1 MDKAGIVLIL
11 IMSASNQVR
20 QFFRFMYFL
29 ILRFERNE
37 NRKNAAALTFVSLFA
52 IVPLMTSGYAVLQ
65 LIPEFQDVSSQIE
78 DFLFK
83 HFIPASGESLQVY
96 LAGFSEQAGKLTW
109 IGIVIL
115 LFSAMSLMFTIE
127 NAFNRVWRVTTVRIG
142 RRLVLYWLV
151 IVLGP
156 LLLAAGI
163 LLSGYIFGSRLW
175 LEHFDSWSHVNALL
189 FSILPFLISSLF
201 LCSMY
206 YWLPACKVRF
216 QDAFLGGVVTALV
229 LELCKDGFV
238 AVVSELPSY
247 RLIYGAFAVVPLFL
261 LWIYLA
267 WCVVLLGAEFV
278 RFLPFIHKEWKGLKA
293 SQLDWALLILQVFK
307 VCDKNYLPRYDLL
320 AALPIVNADEWEVI
334 LNQLV
339 NNHWLLSHEDGFEL
353 NIDLQVKTVGELS
366 ELILEKDIQKFALQM
381 HEAAWFTVLM
391 PTLSELK
398 LQKKAALGLPIYQV
412 V

>member
-1 MDKAGIVLIL
+1 M
-11 IMSASNQVR
+11 R
-20 QFFRFMYFL
+20 EFFRFLYFL
-29 ILRFERNE
+29 TLRFERNE

-65 LIPEFQDVSSQIE
+65 LIPEFQTISAQIQ

-83 HFIPASGESLQVY
+83 HFVPASGESMQVY

-115 LFSAMSLMFTIE
+115 LFSALSLMFTIE

-142 RRLVLYWLV
+142 RRLVLYWV
-151 IVLGP
+151 IIIVGP
-156 LLLAAGI
+156 LFLAAGV
-163 LLSGYIFGSRLW
+163 LFSGYVFGSSLW

-189 FSILPFLISSLF
+189 FSILPFLLSSVF

-216 QDAFLGGVVTALV
+216 QDALIGGVVMGLI

-238 AVVSELPSY
+238 SVVSELPSY
-247 RLIYGAFAVVPLFL
+247 RLIYGAFAMVPLFL

-267 WCVVLLGAEFV
+267 WCVVLLGAELV
-278 RFLPFIHKEWKGLKA
+278 RVLPFIHKEWKGVKA

-307 VCDKNYLPRYDLL
+307 QSGKRYLPRYELM
-320 AALPIVNADEWEVI
+320 AALPIINADEWEVI

-339 NNHWLLSHEDGFEL
+339 DGSWLISQEDGFEL
-353 NIDLQVKTVGELS
+353 NVALDSRTVGELS
-366 ELILEKDIQKFALQM
+366 ELILEKDMQKFALQM
-381 HEAAWFTVLM
+381 EAASWFSELA
-391 PTLSELK
+391 PTLAQLK
-398 LQKKAALGLPIYQV
+398 IDKKAALGLPIDEV